1 MEIEITT
8 SEAARR
14 LGVSSERVGQMLR
27 SGELRG
33 RQLDDRNTWLVS
45 LASVQDRARV
55 DVGRGRPWADH
66 TVASVIA
73 ALSDGSQVDA
83 KTHQRLRNTSVEQL
97 WRKIAQA
104 VTVRRYRTRNTEIA
118 RPHLALTGESA
129 IDRIGEKLVGESR
142 VLHGYLREI
151 DLEDLIDD
159 AGLVEDGDGNLAIHE
174 LRASEPKW
182 AHGSHAPRALI
193 AVDCAR
199 EPSARV
205 RSAGLR
211 ALEDMRMHWL
221 GQNT

>member
-1 MEIEITT
+1 MAKEIAT

-14 LGVSSERVGQMLR
+14 LGISPERVGQMLR
-27 SGELRG
+27 SGELVG
-33 RQLDDRNTWLVS
+33 RQVDDHNTWLVS

-66 TVASVIA
+66 TIAAVVA
-73 ALSDGSQVDA
+73 ALSDGSRLDA
-83 KTHQRLRNTSVEQL
+83 KTAQRLRRTNIDQL

-104 VTVRRYRTRNTEIA
+104 VTVRRYSTRNTEIA
-118 RPHLALTGESA
+118 RRHLALTGESA

-142 VLHGYLREI
+142 VLHGYLCDI

-159 AGLVEDGDGNLAIHE
+159 AGLVEDGEGNLAIHE
-174 LRASEPKW
+174 LRTSEPAW
-182 AHGSHAPRALI
+182 ADGSYAPRALI

-199 EPSARV
+199 EASTRV

-211 ALEDMRMHWL
+211 ALEGMRTQWL
-221 GQNT
+221 AQNT